1 MPRIKYNISGGR
13 ITMVLNLQ
21 SLSKSIGA
29 LRTSIETS
37 EKNWNSISKDM
48 QDILRAGVIQ
58 NFEVAYEQSWKMLQR
73 WIKNNLSPEEAE
85 HPRTR
90 KELFRIAARKGLIQD
105 PTAWFEYAEAR
116 NMTSHTYDE
125 NNALS
130 VFETA
135 KKFVL
140 DAEFLLLKLEEL
152 ND

>member
-1 MPRIKYNISGGR
+1 MA
-13 ITMVLNLQ
+13 LNLD
-21 SLSKSIGA
+21 SLIKSVGA
-29 LRTSIETS
+29 LRRSIETC
-37 EKNWNSISKDM
+37 EKNWNSISEDM

>member
-1 MPRIKYNISGGR
+1 MNW
-13 ITMVLNLQ
+13 
-21 SLSKSIGA
+21 GA
-29 LRTSIETS
+29 VS
-37 EKNWNSISKDM
+37 EDM
-48 QDILRAGVIQ
+48 QETLRAGVIQ

-73 WIKNNLSPEEAE
+73 WMRNNISPEEAE

-105 PTAWFEYAEAR
+105 PTPWFEYAEAR

-125 NNALS
+125 DNAVC

-135 KKFVL
+135 KKFAS
-140 DAEFLLLKLEEL
+140 DADFLLRRLEEL

>member
-1 MPRIKYNISGGR
+1 MA
-13 ITMVLNLQ
+13 LNLQ
-21 SLSKSIGA
+21 SLAISVAA
-29 LRTSIETS
+29 LRTSIEVCD
-37 EKNWNSISKDM
+37 KNWGSVDEDM
-48 QDILRAGVIQ
+48 QDTLRAGVIQ

-73 WIKNNLSPEEAE
+73 WIKSNVSPEDAE

-105 PTAWFEYAEAR
+105 PAPWFEYAEAR

-125 NNALS
+125 GSALS

-135 KKFVL
+135 REFVS
-140 DAEFLLLKLEEL
+140 DAETLLRRLEEL

>member
-1 MPRIKYNISGGR
+1 
-13 ITMVLNLQ
+13 MVLNLQ
-21 SLSKSIGA
+21 SMSKSIGA

>member
-1 MPRIKYNISGGR
+1 
-13 ITMVLNLQ
+13 
-21 SLSKSIGA
+21 
-29 LRTSIETS
+29 
-37 EKNWNSISKDM
+37 
-48 QDILRAGVIQ
+48 
-58 NFEVAYEQSWKMLQR
+58 MLQR
-73 WIKNNLSPEEAE
+73 WIKNNISPEEAE

-135 KKFVL
+135 KKFL
-140 DAEFLLLKLEEL
+140 PDAELLLSKLGEL
-152 ND
+152 NDWFLVVITL

>member
-1 MPRIKYNISGGR
+1 MA
-13 ITMVLNLQ
+13 LNLQ

-29 LRTSIETS
+29 LRTSIETC
-37 EKNWNSISKDM
+37 EKNWNSISEDM
-48 QDILRAGVIQ
+48 QNTLRAGVIQ

-73 WIKNNLSPEEAE
+73 WIKTNLSPEEAE

-90 KELFRIAARKGLIQD
+90 KELFRVAARKGLIQD

-125 NNALS
+125 ENALS

-135 KKFVL
+135 KKFVP
-140 DAEFLLLKLEEL
+140 DAAFLLLKLEEL